1 MSYEYPLIH
10 TRLDRGVLKATI
22 DNPPINLLTPQLFGQ
37 LNGLTEEAEADDQV
51 RVVVLDSAN
60 PEFFIAH
67 YDLEAILRFPTE
79 GEAVRGTQLGGFHV
93 MCERVRTM
101 ATPTLLKIAGRVGGG
116 GSEFSASCDMRFG
129 VLGRTIVNQMEVA
142 LGILPGGTGTQRLP
156 RLLGRGRA
164 LEVILGSDD
173 LDAETAERWGYLNR
187 AFADEAA
194 MHAFVDRLALRIA
207 GFPREAVALA
217 KASALDAEP
226 PFEAGLIEEAFR
238 FQQSV
243 RTEGAQQNM
252 RAALVAG
259 AQTREGE
266 LRMGELCQE
275 LAEAGIGKP
284 DDHDHENDSDK
295 GTA

>member
-1 MSYEYPLIH
+1 MSYDYPLIH
-10 TRLDRGVLKATI
+10 TRLDRGVLNATI

-37 LNGLTEEAEADDQV
+37 LNALTQEAAADDDV
-51 RVVVLDSAN
+51 RVLVLDSAN

-67 YDLEAILRFPTE
+67 YDLEAILRFPTD
-79 GEAVRGTQLGGFHV
+79 GEAVRGTELGGFHV

-101 ATPTLLKIAGRVGGG
+101 AKPTLVKIAGRVGGG

-129 VLGRTIVNQMEVA
+129 VLGRTVVNQMEVA

-156 RLLGRGRA
+156 RLLGRSRA

-187 AFADEAA
+187 AFADESS
-194 MHAFVDRLALRIA
+194 MNAFVDRLALRIA

-217 KASALDAEP
+217 KVSVLDAEP
-226 PFEAGLIEEAFR
+226 PFEAGLIEEAYR

-243 RTEGAQQNM
+243 RTQGAQQNM
-252 RAALVAG
+252 RDALAAG
-259 AQTREGE
+259 AQTRDGE

-275 LAEAGIGKP
+275 LAEAALARNP
-284 DDHDHENDSDK
+284 EHDDNSAK
-295 GTA
+295 GSE